1 MRLAVLA
8 AVSVALLIA
17 ATPSLA
23 KSAPK
28 QTERALYCGY
38 SFLLE
43 AADLRAAGKNAAAR
57 KVKEEGELDIKFAVA
72 RLHWEDFSE
81 AEISKLKQKFETQVA
96 KDRAK
101 GKLKFQGAQCTPDAV
116 MNA

>member
-1 MRLAVLA
+1 MRLATLTA
-8 AVSVALLIA
+8 ISIALLLSA
-17 ATPSLA
+17 SPALA
-23 KSAPK
+23 KVVPK

-43 AADLRAAGKNAAAR
+43 AAELKANGKGSAAR
-57 KVKEEGELDIKFAVA
+57 KAKEQGELDINFAIA

-81 AEISKLKQKFETQVA
+81 VEIGKLKQKFEAQVA
-96 KDRAK
+96 ADKAR
-101 GKLKFQGAQCTPDAV
+101 GKLRFKGGQCTPDAV

>member
-8 AVSVALLIA
+8 AVSMGLLLA
-17 ATPSLA
+17 ASPALA
-23 KSAPK
+23 KTVPK
-28 QTERALYCGY
+28 QTKRALYCGY

-43 AADLRAAGKNAAAR
+43 AADLRAAGKSAAAR

-81 AEISKLKQKFETQVA
+81 AEISKLKLKFEAQVT
-96 KDRAK
+96 KDKAK
-101 GKLKFQGAQCTPDAV
+101 GKLKFKGAQCTPDAV